1 MKPCAFAISAAL
13 PDAVVRVVDAV
24 RVAAEPLP
32 RQPAHGRRPG
42 EAVLVGRGELEQEEG
57 RRERGKEHLKGKEC
71 RELICIGSDIF
82 PFRKKQMVASH

>member
-24 RVAAEPLP
+24 RVAPEPLP

-57 RRERGKEHLKGKEC
+57 RRERGKEHLRGEIDGYWN
-71 RELICIGSDIF
+71 LF
-82 PFRKKQMVASH
+82 